1 MMPLSPTEFRVV
13 QLLAQ
18 GARHEEI
25 RLRLDV
31 SKNAITSALKRARDK
46 AGATS
51 NEHLIALLYRTG
63 VLR

>member
-1 MMPLSPTEFRVV
+1 MPLSPTEYRVV

-18 GARHEEI
+18 GARHEEV
-25 RLRLDV
+25 RLRLGV
-31 SKNAITSALKRARDK
+31 SKHSITSALKRAREK
-46 AGATS
+46 AGAAT